1 MMERDSADSD
11 WSIVTEHASRRRALA
26 AVGTVVG
33 GGTTLALVGSDG
45 ARAGVS
51 VESFE
56 VADATFEASEVTPVL
71 DATIGYAYRADHVA
85 ELWIGLLVGEEVV
98 AEETLRTAS
107 EELENSTDLSGRV
120 TDSPAYAA
128 ADFAVGRGEETSV
141 TVEAGVRFEVRDA
154 DGDVLAG
161 DEATD
166 EATVEVVSPESGSY
180 ATIGGL
186 GEVRDAE

>member
-1 MMERDSADSD
+1 MERDSADSD
-11 WSIVTEHASRRRALA
+11 WSIVTKHASRRRALA
-26 AVGTVVG
+26 AMGTVVG

-45 ARAGVS
+45 ARAEVS
-51 VESFE
+51 VKSFD
-56 VADATFEASEVTPVL
+56 VDDATFEAREVTPVI

-85 ELWIGLLVGEEVV
+85 ELWIGLLVGETIV

-154 DGDVLAG
+154 DGDVLAD

-166 EATVEVVSPESGSY
+166 EATVEVVSSDDETH
-180 ATIGGL
+180 ATIGGTATID
-186 GEVRDAE
+186 DAA